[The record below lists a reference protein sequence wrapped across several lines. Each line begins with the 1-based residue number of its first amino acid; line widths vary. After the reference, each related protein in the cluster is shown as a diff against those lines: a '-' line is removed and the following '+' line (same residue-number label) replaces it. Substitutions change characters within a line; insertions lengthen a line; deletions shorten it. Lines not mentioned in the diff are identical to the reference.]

1 MIQVNDC
8 RFEKIVKK
16 NLETRGLDFNGFVQ
30 VVQKE
35 FSVPSN
41 ETFVLTTTDR
51 IIVDGEKLDQL
62 KDGTTLYLLRKID
75 QVLLSSVEE
84 EINFVPHYNTLIE
97 SGANEYFIEGQKSLP
112 CALAELVDNALS
124 ATAKNSGVRSIEI
137 RLFFNKRFGKPAII
151 VLDNGSGMTSK
162 QLNNWAIY
170 RLSKFT
176 RENSTFES
184 EVEGSDPPAHVPRS
198 LNSDISFFGV
208 GGKRA
213 VFHMGDAVRMIS
225 RPLGSPDVH
234 ELVLSKDE
242 FQEKAQKKQDV
253 YRSKILNRMPG
264 DVSHITDD
272 ERFLRTIIAEET
284 QKESFTVVVITGIFQ
299 EHINYLKLPVCFK
312 EWTREL
318 AHIYH
323 YYIHGHNGNCKADV
337 SPTSDDL
344 RRIDIVVTLWAS
356 KRTEKM
362 NLREVEDDM
371 QTLFINAAKDT
382 FEFRAES
389 PDGGIVEGVLRY
401 HPFLYDRETYP
412 KDSCVNQAP
421 GENDDNN
428 EMESEATGQARG
440 RRDIFECFW
449 NGRLIP
455 YTTIP
460 GFHWCQKKGSRLPEE
475 CYSRFSGVLFTDGK
489 FRVSATKLKFME
501 LEKELEQRGTHF
513 TRVCPIQKS
522 SKRGDIQKEFTNWL
536 QNCHETLDKQ
546 VKFIDYKETV
556 TRSEVQAKKKQHPW
570 AVFSSI
576 EQHGRRYT
584 AGDIVKSQKPAQIIH
599 GTVLKFFL
607 HGAHKGDVF
616 ATGGEVEIK
625 REPQGLYEEI
635 TKVIPIAKID
645 MTATDENIKNH
656 IENERKKLPDR
667 LKVDWPEGNVLP
679 ENAVLPAGTPI
690 GPIKVE
696 ILNGNGDSISSRIQ
710 TGTHGIQLNVSLKV
724 VFNGATEDK
733 VLSLTASYISKK
745 GHFFTEIGNLHRLGK
760 YTLTLTTVL
769 SDTSKG
775 VQTVYGGR
783 ELPEYKHEFR
793 VKEGFAESFSV
804 GELSSSFRVGE
815 PFDIPLHMKDC
826 YNHTTKPPPN
836 IKPALQSSGL
846 ELSYETTTCSGVLL
860 TIQGVKAKGK
870 LPNYASVKNYDIKVT
885 LPRLKNDTQ
894 TVKIS
899 LHPGNPHSL
908 LVKSKTNPVEVENGN
923 PVSFEIEVHDEVGN
937 ITRFPGLK
945 VYCQIPGL
953 DLMEKDCSAG
963 KADLETKPVNHKIVN
978 GEPQILEARFE
989 IPSQKQVAPVTR
1001 QLMVMPS
1008 KRISRM
1014 ELFSQREE
1022 ELVLKNNENIKWKAG
1037 GVLEKLFYKLYD
1049 EAGREVPITAEI
1061 ASNIKVTWGTDVDQR
1076 NLVNGWLPDLQVS
1089 KHVDGE
1095 HLYQVSYQEKKVS
1108 FCFRIVP
1115 CPDEPAGLK
1124 ATQPQSI
1131 VKLGETLSG
1140 DIKLELV
1147 DQYNNVTKKLTSTC
1161 GKSFSAEAEG
1171 LDKTSI
1177 DFKWNESCSCVV
1189 AIGVR
1194 FHSGSPGP
1202 RVIYFHYKEF
1212 TKSVVL
1218 EVTAGVPSQIK
1229 LVSGPEQPLQVLN
1242 GHDIPTPFLLQLCDE
1257 WGNPSP
1263 DENMNVEI
1271 KPSPVTLT
1279 LTTEV
1284 LNPMDTEGKT
1294 CIKVNQIEGSK
1305 RYYALEFKG
1314 SLNGKSIPGPS
1325 VNLTLL
1331 PDPNKPVRLS
1341 VDFDRNV
1348 KFSAGGKFPVFSV
1361 TVFSEDGSPMT
1372 AFKPADLS
1380 MLLWEGPPSM
1390 RPATITELKY
1400 RKPVED
1406 ERKDCYEFREEEIPT
1421 RVGEYTVEFSLQTN
1435 KKEDHLRSQICVNV
1449 VANEPI
1455 TLEPDC
1461 QQQTPVVFY
1470 CTEMANRILV
1480 ENMTLKITDQFG
1492 NSAGQNLN
1500 GTVSISIKC
1509 PEEER
1514 SRILPLF
1521 DGRTNI
1527 ISVKLI
1533 EGSVLINSLAI
1544 MEDSPGENGSR
1555 YVLHFKPEVT
1565 NPPTSLSPFELP
1577 FHFYNDFENQQKKVE
1592 LMKKKD
1598 ELTEAVKEC
1607 NKFFHKI
1614 CDQKDLLKNNV
1625 DVSTRKEVSLRNE
1638 LNERGIKTEHQLSI
1652 TDIKRC
1658 LKQKTSELE
1667 TIEKTPRRIFSIHGK
1682 FNGPD
1687 ILGMVGQ
1694 LAFVADDDVAR
1705 VISWILQ
1712 GDMDCVITTTT
1723 TAAQKLYEDTRGN
1736 QQVMALDNI
1745 LVQQEDR
1752 PLPHVAILD
1761 GNSDLVNF

>member
-1 MIQVNDC
+1 MSFHPTSVS
-8 RFEKIVKK
+8 VLK
-16 NLETRGLDFNGFVQ
+16 NYLTGSYVFFHLFQ
-30 VVQKE
+30 QE

-51 IIVDGEKLDQL
+51 IIVDGEKL
-62 KDGTTLYLLRKID
+62 DGTTLYLLRKID

-412 KDSCVNQAP
+412 KDSC
-421 GENDDNN
+421 NDDNN

-513 TRVCPIQKS
+513 TRVW
-522 SKRGDIQKEFTNWL
+522 DIQKEFTNWL

-690 GPIKVE
+690 GK
-696 ILNGNGDSISSRIQ
+696 ILWCP
-710 TGTHGIQLNVSLKV
+710 H
-724 VFNGATEDK
+724 A
-733 VLSLTASYISKK
+733 
-745 GHFFTEIGNLHRLGK
+745 GNLHRLGK

-836 IKPALQSSGL
+836 IKPALQSSAGL
-846 ELSYETTTCSGVLL
+846 RIGLLL
-860 TIQGVKAKGK
+860 TQHF
-870 LPNYASVKNYDIKVT
+870 LLCMHFFQNYDIKVT

-1171 LDKTSI
+1171 LDKTRHNCLQLL
-1177 DFKWNESCSCVV
+1177 F
-1189 AIGVR
+1189 R

-1279 LTTEV
+1279 VKV

-1390 RPATITELKY
+1390 RPATI
-1400 RKPVED
+1400 
-1406 ERKDCYEFREEEIPT
+1406 
-1421 RVGEYTVEFSLQTN
+1421 
-1435 KKEDHLRSQICVNV
+1435 CVNV

-1480 ENMTLKITDQFG
+1480 ENMTLKITV
-1492 NSAGQNLN
+1492 
-1500 GTVSISIKC
+1500 T
-1509 PEEER
+1509 
-1514 SRILPLF
+1514 
-1521 DGRTNI
+1521 
-1527 ISVKLI
+1527 
-1533 EGSVLINSLAI
+1533 I

-1614 CDQKDLLKNNV
+1614 CDQKDL
-1625 DVSTRKEVSLRNE
+1625 
-1638 LNERGIKTEHQLSI
+1638 
-1652 TDIKRC
+1652 C

-1752 PLPHVAILD
+1752 PLPHIINHQELFKPSGNPTFARKHLIYPSLFFSLPVFKNILGD
-1761 GNSDLVNF
+1761 TILMDDLVSATNYRKALVDKDIQCPTILTRTGERVSAKGKFGGSQNRAPPIDKLKVFGAPLPDNYEELKKQIGDTVEEIDKAEKDRNDHSTKWLSEIFQKEKEKDAIEGINKQLGTFPICFV